1 MTVHTKNHQRARS
14 CYWLKKDLYQSHFLT
29 VHITPPTAG
38 PSSSN
43 SSTKYIWIND
53 SVSYFIYFLFI
64 LFLIFILFVC
74 VCIFQITATCETYW
88 CYLMFSWMCLYHFC
102 YFNKK
107 KAFNFVINIFIQII
121 YLNKL
126 NCVYLFYL
134 IIINILLYLGY
145 IYFIFAFVYISPF
158 FVTCKVVIVLNY
170 VFLKEM
176 AVLPPVPTGEE
187 KRSFLIIIIIII
199 IMPDLTW
206 YGNTRLSRPI
216 LT

>member
-1 MTVHTKNHQRARS
+1 MTVHTRNHQRARS
-14 CYWLKKDLYQSHFLT
+14 CCFWLKKDLYQSHFLT
-29 VHITPPTAG
+29 VHIAPPTAG

-43 SSTKYIWIND
+43 SSTKHIWIND

-74 VCIFQITATCETYW
+74 LCIFQITATCETFYW

-107 KAFNFVINIFIQII
+107 KAFNFVINIFIQLI

-158 FVTCKVVIVLNY
+158 FVTCKVCHNAQLYFPEGNGSTTTSPHRWRET
-170 VFLKEM
+170 FFFNNNNNNNARLD
-176 AVLPPVPTGEE
+176 
-187 KRSFLIIIIIII
+187 LI
-199 IMPDLTW
+199 W
-206 YGNTRLSRPI
+206 KHSRPI